1 MKCAAVLFAV
11 GLTTLLLTGPALAKD
26 PAGTT
31 TTPQDSSSKS
41 TTAPAE
47 KPGTLSM
54 PHHATGRVVSVD
66 KSGNS
71 VLIKD
76 SKGKEL
82 NLVADPETATEM
94 SRLKAGDQVE
104 VTYKKNKDD
113 QMVATKINVTG
124 PGKTSRTTK

>member
-1 MKCAAVLFAV
+1 MKSAAVLFAV
-11 GLTTLLLTGPALAKD
+11 GLTTLLLTGPAMAKD

-31 TTPQDSSSKS
+31 TTTPQDSGSKS

-47 KPGTLSM
+47 KPGMLSM

-66 KSGNS
+66 KSANS
-71 VLIKD
+71 MQIKD

-82 NLVADPETATEM
+82 TLVADPDTTAEM

-104 VTYKKNKDD
+104 VTYKKDKD
-113 QMVATKINVTG
+113 QMVATKISVTSAS
-124 PGKTSRTTK
+124 KTSRTTK

>member
-1 MKCAAVLFAV
+1 MQHAAILFAV
-11 GLTTLLLTGPALAKD
+11 GLTTLLLAGPAVAKD

-31 TTPQDSSSKS
+31 TTPSDSSSKS

-66 KSGNS
+66 KSGSS

-82 NLVADPETATEM
+82 NLVADPDTAAEM

-104 VTYKKNKDD
+104 VTYKKDKD

-124 PGKTSRTTK
+124 AGKASRTTK